1 MGNLACKCCCQDA
14 SATVPPAPVDKTPAD
29 DRATGSSSRKGD
41 IPLNMLRS
49 IQSLTGIHHPKRET
63 KKGNPHAPIEYAP
76 PAPPKYKRLS
86 KPTTNLLGPDP
97 PKYDVL
103 IVGSGYGGGVLAS
116 RLSRA
121 GKRVCVL
128 ERGKER
134 WPGEYPN
141 TFAELLT
148 NAQVRSAQVPQ
159 LGPRDAFFD
168 FRLEE
173 GAYIW
178 VGCGLGGG
186 SLVNS
191 GVCIAPDM
199 RVFDE
204 SVWPAGLRADK
215 DTKLKAGYDRAKTM
229 LSPAQ
234 YPNQAQKPLP
244 RITRFQET
252 AAHLRENGYPQ
263 AVAKLAD
270 VDVSFEAKLPN
281 AQGVDQPACT
291 LCGDCNTGCNV
302 GAKNTVLMN
311 YLPDA
316 VNHGADIYTGIEAR
330 YIEPGPAGSWV
341 LQCELLD
348 PAFNPPMQLSVTA
361 NMLILAA
368 GTLGTSE
375 ILLRSRAR
383 ESLTMSPAV
392 GLHFGADGDFFRPS
406 FNGESKINSIGYGK
420 DDNGARRKAEN
431 DSVGPCITSV
441 LDLRDPA
448 ADVKQGVILE
458 DIGIGGA
465 LAEASNVM
473 FSKLSDLIGQPTET
487 DPKKLAAAKI
497 REQNSATNPW
507 APDGAF
513 VNSICWGGMS
523 FDSQDGTMELDADQ
537 VRVKWQNAT
546 DGPNPPQRSD
556 EIAQACCETP
566 TIKSVVCTDPLES
579 FLGERGTIH
588 PLGGCCL
595 ADDASLGGCNH
606 KGQLFSGSSGTAVH
620 PDLYVVDGTAIP
632 SSLGVNPFFT
642 ISAVAERC
650 AAYIAEDRGWTIDYE
665 AGTRNEDSR
674 TEHGCGTQ

>member
-1 MGNLACKCCCQDA
+1 M
-14 SATVPPAPVDKTPAD
+14 PPAPAIH
-29 DRATGSSSRKGD
+29 KGAFGKGQNAVKGA
-41 IPLNMLRS
+41 IPTNLLRS
-49 IQSLTGIHHPKRET
+49 IQSLTSTHGPKYNAKDGKQRT
-63 KKGNPHAPIEYAP
+63 PIGYTP
-76 PAPPKYKRLS
+76 TSPPKYTRLS
-86 KPTTNLLGPDP
+86 KPVTNLLDP
-97 PKYDVL
+97 NTPKYDVL

-121 GKRVCVL
+121 GKKVCVL

-159 LGPRDAFFD
+159 LGPKDAFFD

-191 GVCIAPDM
+191 GVCIQPDM

-204 SVWPAGLRADK
+204 KVWPDGIRTDK
-215 DTKLKAGYDRAKTM
+215 DTKLKDGFERAKTM

-234 YPNQAQKPLP
+234 YPNQAKKPLP
-244 RITRFQET
+244 RITRFQEA
-252 AAHLRENGYPQ
+252 AAHLRDNGYPQ

-270 VDVSFEAKLPN
+270 VDVSFEAKMPN
-281 AQGVDQPACT
+281 AQGVEQPACT

-316 VNHGADIYTGIEAR
+316 VNFGADIYTGVEAR
-330 YIEPGPAGSWV
+330 YIEQAGGSWIMH
-341 LQCELLD
+341 CELLD
-348 PAFNPPMQLSVTA
+348 PSFNPPMKFSVTA
-361 NMLILAA
+361 DMLVLAA

-375 ILLRSRAR
+375 ILLRSRQR
-383 ESLTMSPAV
+383 ESLTMSTAV
-392 GLHFGADGDFFRPS
+392 GLNFGADGDFFRPS
-406 FNGESKINSIGYGK
+406 FNGQSKVNSIGYGADK
-420 DDNGARRKAEN
+420 DGKRRKAED

-441 LDLRDPA
+441 LDLRDPK
-448 ADVKQGVILE
+448 ADVKQGIILE

-473 FSKLSDLIGQPTET
+473 FSKLSDAIGQPTET
-487 DPKKLAAAKI
+487 DPKKLAAAKE
-497 REQNSATNPW
+497 RESKSASDPW

-523 FDSQDGTMELDADQ
+523 FDSQDGKMELNADQ
-537 VRVKWQNAT
+537 VRVKWPTAAG
-546 DGPNPPQRSD
+546 GPNPPKRSD
-556 EIAQACCETP
+556 ALAKACCETP
-566 TIKSVVCTDPLES
+566 TIKSVFCTDPLES

-595 ADDASLGGCNH
+595 ADDASTGGCNH
-606 KGQLFSGSSGTAVH
+606 KGQLFSSSSGAAVH
-620 PDLYVVDGTAIP
+620 NNLYVVDGAAIP

-650 AAYIAEDRGWTIDYE
+650 AAYIAEDHGWTIDYDSTKWDR
-665 AGTRNEDSR
+665 AGGEKKKHAVGDDYKKNNMAW
-674 TEHGCGTQ
+674 